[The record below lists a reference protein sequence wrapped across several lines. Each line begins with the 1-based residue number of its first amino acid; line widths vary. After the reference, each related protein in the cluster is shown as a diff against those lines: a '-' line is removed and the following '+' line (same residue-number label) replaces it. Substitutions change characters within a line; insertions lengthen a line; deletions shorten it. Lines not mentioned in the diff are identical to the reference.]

1 MFPAVIPVAGWG
13 TRSLPASKAI
23 PKEMLSVC
31 NKPVIQYV
39 VEEAAQAGVTR
50 IIFVNSKGKSSIE
63 DHFDRH
69 PDLESFLEKK
79 SKPELLK
86 EIRALSE
93 LVEVQS
99 VRQKEALGLGHA
111 VGMAAAMVSESHF
124 FVLLGDEITDSE
136 PSATQQLLNERESLG
151 AEAESA
157 GIVMVTKVS
166 DVDVSKY
173 GICELQNGH
182 ASRVS
187 RCMEKPKASD
197 TPSRWAITGRYLLP
211 RDTFEKISKLG
222 KGSIGEIQLT
232 DALDALAKEGRLYIC
247 EFSGKRLDA
256 GDALGF
262 LEANI
267 YFFLK
272 SDLKDKVQKILK
284 EYSK

>member
-13 TRSLPASKAI
+13 TRSLPASKSI
-23 PKEMLSVC
+23 PKEMLCVC

-39 VEEAAQAGVTR
+39 VEEAAQAGVKR

-69 PDLESFLEKK
+69 PELESFLKKK
-79 SKPELLK
+79 SKPDLLK
-86 EIRALSE
+86 EIQALST
-93 LVEVQS
+93 LIEVHS

-111 VGMAAAMVSESHF
+111 VGVAASMISESHF
-124 FVLLGDEITDSE
+124 FVLLGDEITDAS
-136 PSATQQLLNERESLG
+136 PSGIQQLLNTRKVLG

-157 GIVMVTKVS
+157 GVVMVTKVS
-166 DVDVSKY
+166 DAEVSKY
-173 GICELQNGH
+173 GICELQAGEK
-182 ASRVS
+182 SKVS
-187 RCMEKPKASD
+187 RCIEKPKASD
-197 TPSRWAITGRYLLP
+197 TSSRWAITGRYLLP
-211 RDTFEKISKLG
+211 RDVFERIVKLG

-247 EFSGKRLDA
+247 EFVGKRLDA

-267 YFFLK
+267 YFYLK
-272 SDLKDKVQKILK
+272 SDLKDKVKNLLK